1 MDAIQSSVDIPEC
14 ISIEEIQHA
23 SSQDVHLQ
31 QLKTFIMAGWP
42 HTKDE
47 LHTNIRPYWLYR
59 DKLVV
64 IDGVILKGRCII
76 IPDSL
81 KQQVLTQLH
90 TNYMGIENTKLL
102 AHESVSWHNINANIE
117 AYIKLCV
124 LNSSSHSQKKK

>member
-1 MDAIQSSVDIPEC
+1 MPEC

-23 SSQDVHLQ
+23 SFQDVHLQ
-31 QLKTFIMAGWP
+31 QPKRFIITGWP

-47 LHTNIRPYWLYR
+47 LHTNIRLYWPYR

-64 IDGVILKGRCII
+64 IDGLILKGRCIV

-90 TNYMGIENTKLL
+90 TNHMGIEKQNCLPMNPC
-102 AHESVSWHNINANIE
+102 SGII
-117 AYIKLCV
+117 
-124 LNSSSHSQKKK
+124 